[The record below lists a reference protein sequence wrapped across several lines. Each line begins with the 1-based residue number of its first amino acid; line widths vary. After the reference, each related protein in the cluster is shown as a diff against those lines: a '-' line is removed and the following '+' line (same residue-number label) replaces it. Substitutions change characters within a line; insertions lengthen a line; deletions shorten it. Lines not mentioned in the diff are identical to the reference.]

1 MDEVNRPILEAHG
14 VARTYPLTAEK
25 VEALRGVDLILAP
38 GELVALVGASGS
50 GKTTL
55 LNLLG
60 CLDRPTAGTV
70 RIQGTEVQDLPER
83 ELTGFRRRS
92 IGFVFQDA
100 FLIPTLT
107 AVENVGLP
115 LSFDRDQRQSTAP
128 VAALGRVGLQEKAH
142 RYPHELSGG
151 ERQRVA
157 IARAIV
163 HQPVLL
169 LADEPTGNLDSQN
182 GRKIFALFQDLVS
195 KGDLSALVA
204 THNLE
209 LAALATRRVYLK
221 DGCIVPGG
229 EA

>member
-1 MDEVNRPILEAHG
+1 MSQPTLEAHG
-14 VARTYPLTAEK
+14 VARSYSLAAEK
-25 VEALRGVDLILAP
+25 VEALRGVDVTLAP

-70 RIQGTEVQDLPER
+70 RVQGTEVHDLSEHQ
-83 ELTGFRRRS
+83 LTRFRRRA
-92 IGFVFQDA
+92 IGFVFQEA
-100 FLIPTLT
+100 YLIPTLT
-107 AVENVGLP
+107 ALENVGLP
-115 LSFDRDQRQSTAP
+115 LAFDRDRIKRSAP
-128 VAALGRVGLQEKAH
+128 LEALERVGLGEMTR
-142 RYPHELSGG
+142 RYPNELSGG

-169 LADEPTGNLDSQN
+169 LADEPTGNLDSEN
-182 GRKIFALFQDLVS
+182 GRKIFALFRDLVS

-204 THNLE
+204 THNQE
-209 LAALATRRVYLK
+209 LAALTDRRIYLK
-221 DGCIVPGG
+221 DGRIVPGG
-229 EA
+229 GT

>member
-14 VARTYPLTAEK
+14 IARIYALTAEK

-128 VAALGRVGLQEKAH
+128 VAALGRVGLQEKTH